1 MGDPF
6 PALLTDLYEFTMA
19 AALVAEGKADLPS
32 VFSLYIRRPP
42 PSRGFL
48 VAAGLDD
55 VLRFLCDLHF
65 RPEDVAALER
75 LFPFD
80 GAFLDWLGGVRFSG
94 RVRAVPEG
102 RIVFAGEP
110 LVEIEGPFAVTQLLE
125 TYLLN
130 QMTFQTAIATKA
142 ARCRH
147 ASGGR
152 MLVDFGLRRTHGTDA
167 GMKAARCGAL
177 AGFAGTSNVAAAAR
191 WGIPASGTMAH
202 SFVTAFGS
210 ELEAFRAFARHHRAD
225 PVLLVDTYDTATGVE
240 NAIVVARELA
250 AEGRRLAA
258 IRLDSGDLAGLA
270 RMARERLDTAGWPA
284 VKIFAS
290 GGLDEYSI
298 EALVAAGAPI
308 DGFGVGTAFGVS
320 EDAPTLESVYK
331 LVEVDGRPVAKASTG
346 KETLPG
352 AKQVWRRPGFAGDI
366 LSLASEAAPEPDAEA
381 LLVASEP
388 VPDPDPVAAL
398 EAARAHFE
406 SDWELLPARYRDLRN
421 PEPARLELSA
431 RLEALSRS
439 LHPGGGVSPQPGA
452 GVSPHTGRTDLES
465 SEGNRGSA

>member
-1 MGDPF
+1 MVDPS

-19 AALVAEGKADLPS
+19 AALVAEGKADLRS
-32 VFSLYIRRPP
+32 VFSLFIRRLPP
-42 PSRGFL
+42 ARGFL

-55 VLRFLCDLHF
+55 VLRFLHDLHF
-65 RPEDVAALER
+65 NPDDVAALER

-80 GAFLDWLGGVRFSG
+80 PAFLDWLAGVRFSG

-110 LVEIEGPFAVTQLLE
+110 LVEIEAPFAVAQLLE

-147 ASGGR
+147 AAGGR

-225 PVLLVDTYDTATGVE
+225 PVLLVDTYDTATGVD

-270 RMARERLDTAGWPA
+270 RMARERLDTGGFPE

-331 LVEVDGRPVAKASTG
+331 LVEIDGRPVAKASTG
-346 KETLPG
+346 KATLPG

-366 LSLASEAAPEPDAEA
+366 LALATETAPAADTEP
-381 LLVASEP
+381 LLVAMEP
-388 VPDPDPVAAL
+388 LPAPDPGTAL
-398 EAARAHFE
+398 AAARAHFE
-406 SDWELLPARYRDLRN
+406 SDWERLPSRARDLHDPR
-421 PEPARLELSA
+421 PAVLEHSPGLD
-431 RLEALSRS
+431 ALRGS
-439 LHPGGGVSPQPGA
+439 LQK
-452 GVSPHTGRTDLES
+452 GRTDLES
-465 SEGNRGSA
+465 AEGNRGSA